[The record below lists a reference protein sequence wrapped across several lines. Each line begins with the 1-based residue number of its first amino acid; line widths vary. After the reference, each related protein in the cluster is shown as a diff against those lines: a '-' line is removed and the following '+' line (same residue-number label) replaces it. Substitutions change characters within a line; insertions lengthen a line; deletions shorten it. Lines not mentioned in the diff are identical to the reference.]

1 MTPSPRLLWT
11 AFAAVVCILALIAVV
26 SFLSDPFGIRSWWDA
41 RQADRQAQIASNGEA
56 RAIESEG
63 RADQL
68 TRTETYHRE
77 VITIQSATEPF
88 AAEARSAP
96 DADTPL
102 DLERA
107 DRLRRAD
114 DSLCQHTAG
123 CSPSAD
129 NPAR

>member
-1 MTPSPRLLWT
+1 MTPRL
-11 AFAAVVCILALIAVV
+11 AAYALGVVVCIIALIAVV
-26 SFLSDPFGIRSWWDA
+26 SFLSDPFGIRSWFASREKA
-41 RQADRQAQIASNGEA
+41 RVETIESDLSA
-56 RAIESEG
+56 RTLESEG
-63 RADQL
+63 RAGQL

-114 DSLCQHTAG
+114 DSLCLHTAG
-123 CSPSAD
+123 CSPATD

>member
-1 MTPSPRLLWT
+1 MTLSPRL
-11 AFAAVVCILALIAVV
+11 AAYALGVVVCIIALIAVV
-26 SFLSDPFGIRSWWDA
+26 SFLSDPFGIRSWWNGL
-41 RQADRQAQIASNGEA
+41 QADRQAQVASNGEA
-56 RAIESEG
+56 RTIESEG
-63 RADQL
+63 RAGQL
-68 TRTETYHRE
+68 DRLETHYRE

-114 DSLCQHTAG
+114 DSLCLHTAG
-123 CSPSAD
+123 CSPSTD
-129 NPAR
+129 NPAG

>member
-1 MTPSPRLLWT
+1 MTPRL
-11 AFAAVVCILALIAVV
+11 AAYALGVVVCILALIAVM
-26 SFLSDPFGIRSWWDA
+26 SFLSDPFGIRSWFRDREEKRVETIESDLSA
-41 RQADRQAQIASNGEA
+41 RS
-56 RAIESEG
+56 IESEG

-68 TRTETYHRE
+68 DRLETHYRE

-114 DSLCQHTAG
+114 DSLCLHTAG
-123 CSPSAD
+123 CSPATD